1 MTCRL
6 SGLLL
11 LLAAFGCANE
21 TGIVVSI
28 DGSGFAVPGD
38 IDAVRIVVRGVSSG
52 RTADATVGIDGTWPQ
67 SIAIRPGEASDS
79 EMVVIS
85 VYGLLGNAARV
96 RRVLPAMFVGGSS
109 VPIEV
114 RLDATCMDV
123 ACANEVDCQGGMCVD
138 GPIPMMDAGPLADV
152 PVLSDSGRDV
162 PVMTDGGP
170 DVPVAAD
177 GGPDVPMVDAGPDVP
192 ELPDGGPDG
201 GPDAGPPPGP
211 GTLII
216 SEYVEGS
223 SFNKAIELY
232 NASNVTVDLS
242 LCTLTIRS
250 QCGAGTSNTYPM
262 TGTLASEATWVLCH
276 PSFGSPGLCDE
287 SPASR
292 VINHTGDDVYTLE
305 CSGTTLDTFGTT
317 LGTCTSTWGSGDTS
331 SGERT
336 LRRQTRIVT
345 GDTDLGDAF
354 DPATEW
360 DGFARD
366 TFDGLG
372 SR

>member
-11 LLAAFGCANE
+11 LLASLGCANE

-28 DGSGFAVPGD
+28 DGSGFSVPGD

-52 RTADATVGIDGTWPQ
+52 RTADATAPIDGTWPQ
-67 SIAIRPGEASDS
+67 SIAIRPGEAGDS
-79 EMVVIS
+79 EMVIIS

-96 RRVLPAMFVGGSS
+96 RRVLPAMFVGGNS

-114 RLDATCMDV
+114 RLDAACMDV
-123 ACANEVDCQGGMCVD
+123 ACENEVDCQAGMCVG
-138 GPIPMMDAGPLADV
+138 GPIPMMDAGPNPDV
-152 PVLSDSGRDV
+152 PVLSDAGSDV
-162 PVMTDGGP
+162 PVMADAGT
-170 DVPVAAD
+170 DVPVMDA
-177 GGPDVPMVDAGPDVP
+177 GSDVPMMDAGPDVP
-192 ELPDGGPDG
+192 SMPDAGTDAGR
-201 GPDAGPPPGP
+201 DAGPPPP

-216 SEYVEGS
+216 SEYLEGS
-223 SFNKAIELY
+223 ANNKAIELY
-232 NASNVTVDLS
+232 NASSVTIDLS
-242 LCTLTIRS
+242 TCSLTLRNS
-250 QCGAGTSNTYPM
+250 CGAGTPVTHTM
-262 TGTLASEATWVLCH
+262 TGSLASGATWVLCH
-276 PSFGSPGLCDE
+276 PSFSSSALCDE

-292 VINHTGDDVYTLE
+292 VINHNGDDVYSLE
-305 CSGTTLDTFGTT
+305 CGGTVLDTFGSTF
-317 LGTCTSTWGSGDTS
+317 GSCESTWGSGDTS
-331 SGERT
+331 SAERA
-336 LRRQTRIVT
+336 LRRQARIVT

-366 TFDGLG
+366 SFDGLG

>member
-11 LLAAFGCANE
+11 LLAALGCANE

-52 RTADATVGIDGTWPQ
+52 RTADATAPIDGTWPQ
-67 SIAIRPGEASDS
+67 SIAVRPGEAGDN

-114 RLDATCMDV
+114 RLDAACVDV
-123 ACANEVDCQGGMCVD
+123 ACENEVDCRAGMCV
-138 GPIPMMDAGPLADV
+138 GTTPIMDAGPLPDV
-152 PVLSDSGRDV
+152 PVLG
-162 PVMTDGGP
+162 DGGP
-170 DVPVAAD
+170 DVPAT
-177 GGPDVPMVDAGPDVP
+177 PDAGPDVP
-192 ELPDGGPDG
+192 VMSDAGPDVPMNDAGPDVPVMPDG

-216 SEYVEGS
+216 SEYLEGS
-223 SFNKAIELY
+223 ANNKAVELY
-232 NASNVTVDLS
+232 NASSGSIDLS
-242 LCTLTIRS
+242 TCSLTLRNS
-250 QCGAGTSNTYPM
+250 CGAGTPVTHTM
-262 TGTLASEATWVLCH
+262 TGSLASGGTWVLCH
-276 PSFGSPGLCDE
+276 PSFSSPVLCDE

-292 VINHTGDDVYTLE
+292 VINHNGDDVYSLE
-305 CSGTTLDTFGTT
+305 CGGTVLDTFGSTF
-317 LGTCTSTWGSGDTS
+317 GSCESTWGSGDTS
-331 SGERT
+331 SAERA
-336 LRRQTRIVT
+336 LRRQARIVT

-366 TFDGLG
+366 SFDGLG